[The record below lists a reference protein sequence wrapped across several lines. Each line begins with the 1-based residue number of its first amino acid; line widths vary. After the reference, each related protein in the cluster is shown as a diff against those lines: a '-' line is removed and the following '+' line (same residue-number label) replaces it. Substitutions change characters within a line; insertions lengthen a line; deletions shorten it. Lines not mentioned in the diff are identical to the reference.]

1 MIVDHGDDS
10 PDLLTCKGE
19 KMICRNCS
27 REISDEAKFCPYCG
41 NVIEVQP
48 ENGAQLGAGV
58 EPEPVMQPEPV
69 VQAEIAVTSSES
81 AVEPGIAVQSG
92 VSVQSAPVAQPET
105 ITAQPESV
113 VQPQPILSEK
123 EQRKLEKKQRK
134 QAVHRAVFHPK
145 RMKPIPTAVVSLL
158 MGILM
163 LAFLLMTVCSLIVQ
177 YTVKSNALFDTVN
190 RADLNDIYITD
201 IFPEDKLTAAGVT
214 ISPEGDN
221 SVYDVMS
228 RAIGFADFTPKVMEN
243 ITEHSTVK
251 SFLAMTVN
259 HYAYYVITGKDENGV
274 STKDLKN
281 LIEQTK
287 DTASDYIGYEIPD
300 ELMAQLGIEENKN
313 AVAIFNPDKML
324 KGNSY
329 LTLCAVFFSPVFT
342 VAAFV
347 LTVCMGILLALFT
360 RRLKN
365 TLMVSG
371 ICFTVTGVVLLLLR
385 SSLFSTNSIYKLLAD
400 ALSPARFMGGLVMLL
415 LALVLFFVSAI
426 IKMAGKGVKENEA

>member
-19 KMICRNCS
+19 KMICKKCS

-48 ENGAQLGAGV
+48 ESGAQLGAGV
-58 EPEPVMQPEPV
+58 EPEPVMQPEPAA
-69 VQAEIAVTSSES
+69 QAETAVTSSVS
-81 AVEPGIAVQSG
+81 VVQPGIAVQSG
-92 VSVQSAPVAQPET
+92 VVVQPEPVAQPET

-113 VQPQPILSEK
+113 AQPQPVLSEK

-145 RMKPIPTAVVSLL
+145 RMKPVPTAVVSLL

-163 LAFLLMTVCSLIVQ
+163 LAFLIMTVCSLIVQ
-177 YTVKSNALFDTVN
+177 YTVKSNALFDAVN

-201 IFPEDKLTAAGVT
+201 IFPEDKLTVAGVT

-347 LTVCMGILLALFT
+347 LTVSMGILLALFT
-360 RRLKN
+360 RRLRN

-371 ICFTVTGVVLLLLR
+371 ICFTVTGVALLLLR
-385 SSLFSTNSIYKLLAD
+385 SSLFSANSIYKLLAD
-400 ALSPARFMGGLVMLL
+400 AVSPARFMGGLVMLL

-426 IKMAGKGVKENEA
+426 IKMAGKEVKENEA

>member
-1 MIVDHGDDS
+1 
-10 PDLLTCKGE
+10 
-19 KMICRNCS
+19 MICKNCS

-41 NVIEVQP
+41 NVI
-48 ENGAQLGAGV
+48 GV
-58 EPEPVMQPEPV
+58 
-69 VQAEIAVTSSES
+69 
-81 AVEPGIAVQSG
+81 
-92 VSVQSAPVAQPET
+92 QPET

-113 VQPQPILSEK
+113 VQPQPVLSEK
-123 EQRKLEKKQRK
+123 EQRKLEKKRRK

-145 RMKPIPTAVVSLL
+145 RMKPVPTAVVSLL

-177 YTVKSNALFDTVN
+177 YTVKSNALFDAVN
-190 RADLNDIYITD
+190 RADLNDIFITD
-201 IFPEDKLTAAGVT
+201 LFPEDKLTAAGVT

-228 RAIGFADFTPKVMEN
+228 RAIGFADFTQKVMEN

-259 HYAYYVITGKDENGV
+259 HYACYIITGKDENGV
-274 STKDLKN
+274 STKNLKN

-313 AVAIFNPDKML
+313 AMTIFNPEKML
-324 KGNSY
+324 KENSY

-342 VAAFV
+342 VATFV

-371 ICFTVTGVVLLLLR
+371 ICFAVTGVALLLLR
-385 SSLFSTNSIYKLLAD
+385 SSLFSANSLYKLLAD
-400 ALSPARFMGGLVMLL
+400 AVSPARFMGGLVMLL

-426 IKMAGKGVKENEA
+426 IKMAGKEVKENEA

>member
-1 MIVDHGDDS
+1 MIVDRGDDS

-19 KMICRNCS
+19 KIVCKNCS
-27 REISDEAKFCPYCG
+27 REISDEAKFCPHCG
-41 NVIEVQP
+41 NVIEV
-48 ENGAQLGAGV
+48 
-58 EPEPVMQPEPV
+58 
-69 VQAEIAVTSSES
+69 
-81 AVEPGIAVQSG
+81 
-92 VSVQSAPVAQPET
+92 QPET
-105 ITAQPESV
+105 ITAQPESA
-113 VQPQPILSEK
+113 VQPQPVLSEK
-123 EQRKLEKKQRK
+123 EQRKLEKRRRK

-177 YTVKSNALFDTVN
+177 YTVKSNALFDAVN
-190 RADLNDIYITD
+190 RADLNDIFITD
-201 IFPEDKLTAAGVT
+201 LFPENKLTAAGVT

-221 SVYDVMS
+221 SFYDVMS

-259 HYAYYVITGKDENGV
+259 HYAYYIITGKDENGV
-274 STKDLKN
+274 STKNLKN

-313 AVAIFNPDKML
+313 VVTIFNPEKML

-329 LTLCAVFFSPVFT
+329 LALCAVFFSPVFT

-360 RRLKN
+360 RRLRN

-371 ICFTVTGVVLLLLR
+371 ICFAVTGVALLLLR
-385 SSLFSTNSIYKLLAD
+385 SSLFSANSIYKLLAD
-400 ALSPARFMGGLVMLL
+400 AISPARFMGGLVMLL

-426 IKMAGKGVKENEA
+426 IKMAGKEVKEDEA